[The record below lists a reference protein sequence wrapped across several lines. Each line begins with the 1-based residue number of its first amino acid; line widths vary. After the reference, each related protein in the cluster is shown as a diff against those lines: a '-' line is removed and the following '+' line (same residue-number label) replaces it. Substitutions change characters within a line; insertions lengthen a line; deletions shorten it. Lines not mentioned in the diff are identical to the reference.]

1 MEGFEWLRELE
12 QHTKNSMAKVN
23 GKAKSDALRRAGT
36 DLSIHKWAQSLPAP
50 GSRLGTDS
58 PMAMASEY
66 APARARRRKRPLS
79 AEGADHSVESGTRC
93 ERFASCVLVLDIRLV
108 LPSWPETHHLGFT

>member
-12 QHTKNSMAKVN
+12 QHTKNSMARVN
-23 GKAKSDALRRAGT
+23 SKAKSDALRRSAA

-50 GSRLGTDS
+50 ARLDMDS
-58 PMAMASEY
+58 PIALVSES

-79 AEGADHSVESGTRC
+79 SEGGDHPVESGTRC
-93 ERFASCVLVLDIRLV
+93 WQFAWQNILCMGTILRELNSSTLLL
-108 LPSWPETHHLGFT
+108 